1 MRTATTLIATAIVLL
16 AIGGCNK
23 AQSPAEV
30 HDATAA
36 ATASAAQDNARAS
49 ENTAEAAASAN
60 KDVDA
65 VNRSTDKKMATADSK
80 AAVTEAEGKHKVAM
94 AKCKAL
100 SGDMQ
105 SACEKEADAVLAMS
119 KARAGA

>member
-1 MRTATTLIATAIVLL
+1 MKTATTLIASAIVLF
-16 AIGGCNK
+16 AISGCNK

-36 ATASAAQDNARAS
+36 ATATAAHDNARAS
-49 ENTAEAAASAN
+49 EDQAEAAASAN

-65 VNRSTDKKMATADSK
+65 VNRSTDKKMASADSK
-80 AAVTEAEGKHKVAM
+80 AAVTEAEGKHKIAM

-100 SGDMQ
+100 SGDLQ
-105 SACEKEADAVLAMS
+105 SACEKEADSTLSMA